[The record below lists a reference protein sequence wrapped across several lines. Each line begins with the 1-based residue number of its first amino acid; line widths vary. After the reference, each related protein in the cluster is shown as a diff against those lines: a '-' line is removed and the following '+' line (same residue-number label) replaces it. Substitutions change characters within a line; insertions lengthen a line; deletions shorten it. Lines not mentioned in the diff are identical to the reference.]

1 MEQFQDSHHVRLRS
15 REHGM
20 YMHADKDGRGVSLR
34 RPRASM
40 NAAWAVHLYQDDDDV
55 QYVLLHSAAYGGY
68 LAALDAPAPVGHRGR
83 RVEQRDY
90 EEWEEE
96 AVRWRPVRLV
106 PGDYI
111 LLRHASGRFL
121 RANGK
126 YLPWNNSASVDDF
139 DTVSTMTHWVVE
151 RIPARELPL
160 AGGLDVLLP
169 RRWIVYASAG
179 ADGGPFFWAALGFK
193 GRSVFRLRSELASEI
208 GIGMGDLVMC
218 RCASRR
224 ALTGGPAAYPTRRQP
239 TPWHADPLHRRPHGR
254 GASPAN
260 VELRQMLVQ
269 SRKG

>member
-1 MEQFQDSHHVRLRS
+1 MEQFQDGHHVRLRS

-20 YMHADKDGRGVSLR
+20 YLHADKDGRGVSLR

-40 NAAWAVHLYQDDDDV
+40 NAAWAVHLFQGDDDA

-68 LAALDAPAPVGHRGR
+68 LTAMDAPAPLGHCGR

-90 EEWEEE
+90 EEREEE
-96 AVRWRPVRLV
+96 DVRWQPVRFG

-126 YLPWNNSASVDDF
+126 YLPWNKGASVDDF

-151 RIPARELPL
+151 RIPAREGMPELPL

-169 RRWIVYASAG
+169 RRWIVYAWAD
-179 ADGGPFFWAALGFK
+179 ADGDHGFWAAFGFK

-218 RCASRR
+218 VQAGTNGR
-224 ALTGGPAAYPTRRQP
+224 P
-239 TPWHADPLHRRPHGR
+239 TPLVVNLPR
-254 GASPAN
+254 GTRTLYIVVLMAGEPASAN
-260 VELRQMLVQ
+260 VELRYPDV
-269 SRKG
+269 GAE